1 MTKIFNLLFVPIY
14 ALAIYVHS
22 VILSK
27 NNCSSKKNKMTKI
40 FNLLFVPI
48 YALALCSF
56 CHSV

>member
-27 NNCSSKKNKMTKI
+27 NNCSNKKDRKTKY
-40 FNLLFVPI
+40 F
-48 YALALCSF
+48 
-56 CHSV
+56 